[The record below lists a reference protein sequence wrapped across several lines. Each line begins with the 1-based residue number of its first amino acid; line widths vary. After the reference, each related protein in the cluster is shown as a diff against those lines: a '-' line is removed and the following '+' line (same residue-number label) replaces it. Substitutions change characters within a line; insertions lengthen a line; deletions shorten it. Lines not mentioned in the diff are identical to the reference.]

1 MNIGDTVKIK
11 SGTFQEE
18 VCVIEKMSR
27 MAITGGSLMTLRRLS
42 GGQLWVRDSNLEL
55 VA

>member
-11 SGTFQEE
+11 SGTFQQE
-18 VCVIEKMSR
+18 VCIIEKKAR
-27 MAITGGSLMTLRRLS
+27 MAISGGFLMTLRRLS

-55 VA
+55 AA